1 MLSLSQLSHFSFFQT
16 TYTNQVFSLITP
28 LKPLLLFI
36 YSKVRSTICTRHCS
50 KCWEYSSDYN
60 SPKGNQ
66 QRKKRTLDQEG
77 QEVLSFTHPHQIH
90 PYPVHTYTFI
100 SLLYPTF
107 KLSTY
112 HFDFRTNS
120 NYDHFSPPPMSINLP
135 NFHDC
140 NEWPPKVSLCPL

>member
-36 YSKVRSTICTRHCS
+36 YSKVRSTICTRNCS
-50 KCWEYSSDYN
+50 KCWEYSSEYN

-77 QEVLSFTHPHQIH
+77 HEVLSFTHPHQIH
-90 PYPVHTYTFI
+90 PYPVHTYTSI
-100 SLLYPTF
+100 SL
-107 KLSTY
+107 
-112 HFDFRTNS
+112 FDTLHS
-120 NYDHFSPPPMSINLP
+120 NYQLTFLTSEQIQTMTTSHHLQ
-135 NFHDC
+135 
-140 NEWPPKVSLCPL
+140 CP

>member
-100 SLLYPTF
+100 SLFSAL
-107 KLSTY
+107 
-112 HFDFRTNS
+112 HS
-120 NYDHFSPPPMSINLP
+120 NYHLTILTSEQIQTMTTSHHLQ
-135 NFHDC
+135 
-140 NEWPPKVSLCPL
+140 CP